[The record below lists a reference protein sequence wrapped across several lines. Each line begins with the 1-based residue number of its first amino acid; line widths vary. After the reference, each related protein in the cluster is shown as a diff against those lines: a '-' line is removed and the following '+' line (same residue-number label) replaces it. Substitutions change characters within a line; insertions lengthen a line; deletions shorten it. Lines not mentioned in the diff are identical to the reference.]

1 MNTKFIGIK
10 DFRQNMA
17 LYAKEARAKKS
28 RLVVMSRN
36 TPLFALEPF
45 DEDESYESLYNKV
58 TKAKADVAAG
68 RTYSQE
74 KIMREFGVV

>member
-17 LYAKEARAKKS
+17 LYAKEARAQKS

-36 TPLFALEPF
+36 TPLFAVEPF
-45 DEDESYESLYNKV
+45 DESESYESLYNKV
-58 TKAKADVAAG
+58 TSAKADVVAG
-68 RTYSQE
+68 RTYSE
-74 KIMREFGVV
+74 EEVMKELGVV

>member
-10 DFRQNMA
+10 DFRQNIA

-36 TPLFALEPF
+36 TTLFAIEPF
-45 DEDESYESLYNKV
+45 DEGESYESLYNKIN
-58 TKAKADVAAG
+58 TAKADVVAG
-68 RTYSQE
+68 RVYTE
-74 KIMREFGVV
+74 KEILKEFDVL

>member
-17 LYAKEARAKKS
+17 LYAKEARTKKS

-36 TPLFALEPF
+36 TPLFAIEPF
-45 DEDESYESLYNKV
+45 DESESYESLYNKV

-74 KIMREFGVV
+74 EIMREFGVV

>member
-17 LYAKEARAKKS
+17 LYAKEARSKKS

-36 TPLFALEPF
+36 TPLFAIEPF
-45 DEDESYESLYNKV
+45 DESESYESLYNKV
-58 TKAKADVAAG
+58 TRAKADVSAG
-68 RTYSQE
+68 RTHSQNDVM
-74 KIMREFGVV
+74 KEFDVT